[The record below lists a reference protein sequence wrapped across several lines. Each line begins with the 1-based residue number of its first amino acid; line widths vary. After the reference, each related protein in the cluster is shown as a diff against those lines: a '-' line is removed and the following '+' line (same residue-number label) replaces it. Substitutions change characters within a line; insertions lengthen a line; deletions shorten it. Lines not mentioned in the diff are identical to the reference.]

1 MVISIFENTFLA
13 CHRYGAFVKYI
24 NQNFWYIPAILII
37 QNVCSKKGGTFTCTC
52 IACWCCYCYYWLIRM
67 CDFIPSVACGYSWIK
82 KNHSYCSKKEEY
94 STLHR
99 PIRKNALCLIKKK
112 TNWKIMLN
120 LLPWFLITLHFS
132 VAVQIWNYLTLK
144 WIWLK

>member
-1 MVISIFENTFLA
+1 
-13 CHRYGAFVKYI
+13 
-24 NQNFWYIPAILII
+24 
-37 QNVCSKKGGTFTCTC
+37 
-52 IACWCCYCYYWLIRM
+52 M

-112 TNWKIMLN
+112 NKLKNNVKFVALFFNYITFFSRSPNMKLPDSKVNLVKITVIVLPLN
-120 LLPWFLITLHFS
+120 
-132 VAVQIWNYLTLK
+132 K
-144 WIWLK
+144 